1 MRTTLVALV
10 VSLAC
15 NCATVL
21 GSEPSASGHS
31 PKAGS
36 EHYKVTVWSPT
47 GPNTVTLAPDAWSPT
62 PRTPVTSAPA
72 RSRKSG
78 LQPVTLAPVA
88 AVVPIPLV
96 KPHVR
101 RQPPREAIC
110 GMIEAAAREHALP
123 VRFLTRLI
131 WQESRFKV
139 SAVSHAGARGIAQ
152 FMPATAAERD
162 LRDPFDPKQA
172 LWAAAGLLGSLKQ
185 RFGNLGLAAAAY
197 NAGPGRVTEWL
208 NNKRLLPQET
218 RHYVWAIT
226 GRPARSWA
234 EPAGE
239 EADLASVSMFADDT
253 ADGTCASVVV
263 AMAADG

>member
-1 MRTTLVALV
+1 LE
-10 VSLAC
+10 
-15 NCATVL
+15 
-21 GSEPSASGHS
+21 G
-31 PKAGS
+31 
-36 EHYKVTVWSPT
+36 
-47 GPNTVTLAPDAWSPT
+47 VTLA
-62 PRTPVTSAPA
+62 RIPA
-72 RSRKSG
+72 
-78 LQPVTLAPVA
+78 A
-88 AVVPIPLV
+88 VPIPLV
-96 KPHVR
+96 KPRVR
-101 RQPPREAIC
+101 HQPPREAIC

-208 NNKRLLPQET
+208 DNKRLLPEET
-218 RHYVWAIT
+218 RNYVRAIT
-226 GRPARSWA
+226 GRPARSWI
-234 EPAGE
+234 EPDDENVDHQALDSFGDD
-239 EADLASVSMFADDT
+239 AVDASCV
-253 ADGTCASVVV
+253 SVVV
-263 AMAADG
+263 AMATSG